1 MLIFNN
7 STILTNILCITFKR
21 DLFMQDQKMYVSREG
36 LEKFKQELQ
45 DLINVKR
52 KEIVERIERA
62 KELGDL
68 SENAEYAAAK
78 DEQAFTEGRIIEL
91 QDMITRAE
99 VINGGG
105 QVDIVR
111 VGSKVVVKN
120 NGDTIEYEIVGVAEA
135 DPLTGKISNESPLGR
150 AFLGRRRG
158 DKVQIQVPKGLV
170 TYTILEIK

>member
-1 MLIFNN
+1 
-7 STILTNILCITFKR
+7 
-21 DLFMQDQKMYVSREG
+21 MQDQKMYVSKEG

-52 KEIVERIERA
+52 KEVVERIERA

-78 DEQAFTEGRIIEL
+78 DEQAFIEGRIIEL
-91 QDMITRAE
+91 QDMIGRAE
-99 VINGGG
+99 VINGSGR
-105 QVDIVR
+105 VDIVH
-111 VGSKVVVKN
+111 VGSKVVVKT

-135 DPLTGKISNESPLGR
+135 DPLTGKISNESPLGG
-150 AFLGRRRG
+150 AFLGRRVG

>member
-1 MLIFNN
+1 
-7 STILTNILCITFKR
+7 
-21 DLFMQDQKMYVSREG
+21 MYVSKEG

-52 KEIVERIERA
+52 KEVVERIERA

-78 DEQAFTEGRIIEL
+78 DEQAFIEGRIIEL
-91 QDMITRAE
+91 QDMIGRAE
-99 VINGGG
+99 VINGSGR
-105 QVDIVR
+105 VDIVH
-111 VGSKVVVKN
+111 VGSKVVVKT

-135 DPLTGKISNESPLGR
+135 DPLTGKISNESPLGG
-150 AFLGRRRG
+150 AFLGRRVG